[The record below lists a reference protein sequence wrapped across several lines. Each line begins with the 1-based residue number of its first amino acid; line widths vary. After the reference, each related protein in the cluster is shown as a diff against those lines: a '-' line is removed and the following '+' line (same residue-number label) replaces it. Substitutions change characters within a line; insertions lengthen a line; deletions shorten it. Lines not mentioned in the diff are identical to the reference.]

1 MQLSAYSNIF
11 AAGDII
17 EWKEQKQAA
26 KAAKHGAVVTAN
38 VLTYLTEGPLKDYD
52 SGAEMILVTNGKVC
66 IPFFRFCVT
75 LMASLLP
82 IAGRQGIPRHF
93 VGDCPWFVFRTTS
106 QVKVTVGT
114 HVPRAIWT
122 VIGLFLHFLSL
133 LYPCHVHFS
142 RECR

>member
-52 SGAEMILVTNGKVC
+52 SGAEMILVTNGKQGGKAYLGILWGIVLGS
-66 IPFFRFCVT
+66 FFAR
-75 LMASLLP
+75 LLKSKSLLVP
-82 IAGRQGIPRHF
+82 M
-93 VGDCPWFVFRTTS
+93 FRGQS
-106 QVKVTVGT
+106 
-114 HVPRAIWT
+114 
-122 VIGLFLHFLSL
+122 GL
-133 LYPCHVHFS
+133 
-142 RECR
+142 